1 MDFIARMHLVIDFHK
16 SFKKIILLLCM
27 NFLKSPGKITNTTD
41 ERLLQEYK
49 QNGDLNTLA
58 TLYQQYMHL
67 VYGVCLKYLGDEE
80 QSKDAVM
87 QIFEEL
93 VQKVNRHTITQ
104 FKGWLYVLSR
114 NFCLMQLRTGKKL
127 IIESMPDFMEFADD
141 AHHDNDNE
149 ENFTALERCRE
160 KLPAAQKMSIQLFYI
175 EEKCY
180 QEISNDTGYSMN
192 EVKSYIQNGKR
203 NLKIC
208 LEKNSER

>member
-1 MDFIARMHLVIDFHK
+1 MHLVIDFHK
-16 SFKKIILLLCM
+16 SSKKIILLLCM
-27 NFLKSPGKITNTTD
+27 NFLKSQSTTTNTTD

-49 QNGDLNTLA
+49 QSGDLKTLA

-67 VYGVCLKYLGDEE
+67 VYGVCLKYLGNEE

-93 VQKVNRHTITQ
+93 IQKVKQHEIKQ
-104 FKGWLYVLSR
+104 FKSWLYVLSR
-114 NFCLMQLRTGKKL
+114 NFCLMQLRASKKMPT
-127 IIESMPDFMEFADD
+127 ESLPDFMEFADD
-141 AHHDNDNE
+141 VHHDNDNE
-149 ENFTALERCRE
+149 ENLTALERCRE
-160 KLPAAQKMSIQLFYI
+160 KLPKPQKLTIQLFYI

-180 QEISNDTGYSMN
+180 KEIADDTGYSMN

-208 LEKNSER
+208 LEKNSGR